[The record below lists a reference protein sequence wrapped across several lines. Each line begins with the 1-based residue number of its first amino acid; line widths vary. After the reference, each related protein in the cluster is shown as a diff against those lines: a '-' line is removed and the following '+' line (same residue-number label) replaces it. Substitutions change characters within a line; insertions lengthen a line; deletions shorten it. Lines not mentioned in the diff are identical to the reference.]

1 MNFYVRTYDENQPLG
16 PMPLS
21 AAKSIVLATALAQRS
36 TGSRVWATGQ
46 GKLLVKEEGCPLDA
60 LWVTDEQNRV
70 VDINVITELV
80 TLSQQISKG
89 MKGRVDPP
97 VQRTKA

>member
-1 MNFYVRTYDENQPLG
+1 MNFYVRTYDQNQPLG

-36 TGSRVWATGQ
+36 GGSRVWATGE
-46 GKLLVKEEGCPLDA
+46 GKLFVKETGCPLDA

-70 VDINVITELV
+70 VNINVVSEFG
-80 TLSQQISKG
+80 TLGQQIGEGVKG
-89 MKGRVDPP
+89 GADSLVR
-97 VQRTKA
+97 RTRD

>member
-1 MNFYVRTYDENQPLG
+1 MNFYVHVYDENKPLG

-36 TGSRVWATGQ
+36 SGSRVWASGE
-46 GKLLVKEEGCPLDA
+46 GKLFVKEAGCPLDA

-70 VDINVITELV
+70 VNINVVSEFG
-80 TLSQQISKG
+80 TLGQQIGKG
-89 MKGRVDPP
+89 TKG
-97 VQRTKA
+97 